1 MSLKRVVITGIGV
14 VSPFGNGLAPL
25 MQGLAEGR
33 SAVRRMAGWEEYQGL
48 QSLVGAPVEMVDE
61 KRIPRQKRR
70 SMGRMSIFAAQA
82 ADEAL
87 ADAGIALEHE
97 DPWRVGCVIGST
109 MGSAKSINDAFELM
123 LPDKDLSR
131 LNSTQFFQCMSHT
144 AAVNVAQY
152 LGLNGA
158 IMAPAA
164 ACASALHAIGT
175 GYDLIRLGRQEVLLC
190 GGAEELHPTVTGS
203 FDILMATSTRFNET
217 PELTP
222 RPFDRDRDGLV
233 CGEGCGLVV
242 LEEYERAV
250 RRQAHI
256 YAEVTGFSTTA
267 NGLHVSQSNRESMVV
282 CMRQALE
289 AAAVGPA
296 AVDYINA
303 HATATLQGDQ
313 EEVEAIR
320 DVFGAA
326 VPVSSLKGHIG
337 HTLGAS
343 GSIELA
349 ATLKMMEQG
358 VIYPTLHLDNVA
370 ADCAGIRH
378 VMAPLRQELGTIV
391 KNGFAFG
398 GINATLVCRK
408 VAGGPANVLRREP

>member
-1 MSLKRVVITGIGV
+1 MSLKRVVITGLGV
-14 VSPFGNGLAPL
+14 VSPFGNGVAPL
-25 MQGLAEGR
+25 MAGLAGGR
-33 SAVRRMAGWEEYQGL
+33 SAVRRMPGWEEYIGL

-87 ADAGIALEHE
+87 LDAGIDLAAE
-97 DPWRVGCVIGST
+97 DPWRIGCAIGST

-123 LPDKDLSR
+123 LPDKDLGR

-152 LGLNGA
+152 LEINGT

-175 GYDLIRLGRQEVLLC
+175 GCDLIRLGRQDVLLC

-203 FDILMATSTRFNET
+203 FDILMATSAGYNDR
-217 PELTP
+217 PEQTP

-250 RRQAHI
+250 RRGARI
-256 YAEVTGFSTTA
+256 YAEVTGFCTNA
-267 NGLHVSQSNRESMVV
+267 NGLHVSQSNCESMVV
-282 CMRQALE
+282 CMRQAL
-289 AAAVGPA
+289 AQAGIGPHQ
-296 AVDYINA
+296 VDYINA

-313 EEVEAIR
+313 EEAEAIR
-320 DVFGAA
+320 TVFGDG
-326 VPVSSLKGHIG
+326 VPVSSLKGYFG

-343 GSIELA
+343 GAIELA
-349 ATLKMMEQG
+349 AALKMMEAG
-358 VIYPTLHLDNVA
+358 ILYPTLHLEHVA

-378 VMAPLRQELGTIV
+378 VMAPLVQKVGTIV

-398 GINATLVCRK
+398 GINATLVCRQL
-408 VAGGPANVLRREP
+408 AG

>member
-1 MSLKRVVITGIGV
+1 MSLKRVVITGLGT

-25 MQGLAEGR
+25 MQGLTEGR
-33 SAVRRMAGWEEYQGL
+33 SAVRRMPGWEEYVGL

-87 ADAGIALEHE
+87 ADAGLDLARE
-97 DPWRVGCVIGST
+97 DRWRIGCVIGST

-152 LGLNGA
+152 LEINGV

-175 GYDLIRLGRQEVLLC
+175 GCDLIRLGRQDVLLC

-203 FDILMATSTRFNET
+203 FDILMATSTGYNDA
-217 PELTP
+217 PEKTP

-233 CGEGCGLVV
+233 CGEGC
-242 LEEYERAV
+242 ERAV
-250 RRQAHI
+250 RRGARI
-256 YAEVTGFSTTA
+256 YAEVTGFCTTA
-267 NGLHVSQSNRESMVV
+267 NGLHVSQSNRDSMVV
-282 CMRQALE
+282 CMRQALTQ
-289 AAAVGPA
+289 AGIGPRD
-296 AVDYINA
+296 VDYINA

-313 EEVEAIR
+313 EEAEAIR
-320 DVFGAA
+320 DVFGDS
-326 VPVSSLKGHIG
+326 VPVSSLKGYIG

-343 GSIELA
+343 GAIELA

-358 VIYPTLHLDNVA
+358 VIYPTLHLEHVA

-378 VMAPLRQELGTIV
+378 VLAPLRQKVGTIV

-398 GINATLVCRK
+398 GINATLVCRQ
-408 VAGGPANVLRREP
+408 LEE